1 MAPPMR
7 IAAVLNEEATAGG
20 GFSQS
25 LNAVLQM
32 QRLCEGRYELVVV
45 TTSRVNLPVLASLGL
60 DARWIPLTVAD
71 KLLAVLHPLALWQRL
86 QHRFRWVMG
95 FERQLMRLGCDLVY
109 LTAPRGL
116 PAPPVSLNHIATL
129 WDLCHA
135 QQPEFPEVRQ
145 FHTAALR
152 DRGYLALMH
161 SAVLTLTDSPSL
173 SDLVVQRYGIPRE
186 RLLPMPF
193 APSPLLSPEAP
204 DHGADSGRDGVPNE
218 DYLLYP
224 ANLWPHKNHLR
235 VQQALVELGRRGWRP
250 VVVFCGRDQDGQRA
264 HLERHAQQHGIA
276 GQVEYLD
283 FVPPARLS
291 RLYRHALAVVMPTYF
306 GPTNLPPLEAWAFGT
321 PLVYSSTL
329 AEQAGE
335 AALLVDPDDALA
347 LADALWACRDP
358 QVRQRLREAGHRRLE
373 AIAAERTRAEAALAH
388 HLATFAARRACWA

>member
-1 MAPPMR
+1 MK
-7 IAAVLNEEATAGG
+7 IVAVLNEEPAAGG

-32 QRLCEGRYELVVV
+32 QRLCAGRYELLVV
-45 TTSRVNLPVLASLGL
+45 TTVQANLPVLASLGL
-60 DARWIPLTVAD
+60 DARWIPLTLAD
-71 KLLAVLHPLALWQRL
+71 RLLTALHPLGLWQRL
-86 QHRFRWVMG
+86 QHRFRWVLG
-95 FERQLMRLGCDLVY
+95 FEAQLVRLGCDLVY
-109 LTAPRGL
+109 LTSPRGL

-152 DRGYLALMH
+152 DRNYLALMH

-173 SDLVVQRYGIPRE
+173 AALVVERYGIPRE

-193 APSPLLSPEAP
+193 APSPLLSAEAT
-204 DHGADSGRDGVPNE
+204 DDGADSSRNDVPNE

-250 VVVFCGRDQDGQRA
+250 VVVFCGRDQGGQRA
-264 HLERHAQQHGIA
+264 HLARHAQQQGITA
-276 GQVEYLD
+276 QVLFLD
-283 FVPPARLS
+283 FVPPDRLS

-329 AEQAGE
+329 AEQAGD
-335 AALLVDPDDALA
+335 AALLVDPDDAQA

-358 QVRQRLREAGHRRLE
+358 QVRLRLREAGHRRLE
-373 AIAAERTRAEAALAH
+373 TIAADRAQAEAALAD
-388 HLATFAARRACWA
+388 HLAAFAARRDCWA